1 MEQARG
7 LVIRDLNFVFPF
19 GLAMIALRFILRALL
34 AISGH
39 VRVDPDAAHEEDDV
53 HDKHADADAEIEAAS
68 PRGVS

>member
-1 MEQARG
+1 
-7 LVIRDLNFVFPF
+7 
-19 GLAMIALRFILRALL
+19 MIALRFILRALL